1 MVTIIATSRDLGEQI
16 LHLDAYLR
24 TQVERGVRGT
34 FHPGRS
40 LYGLKENFSESF
52 KKWINIKIIDRNKLL
67 FIKLSLRFR
76 NFVSLLMVR

>member
-34 FHPGRS
+34 FHPDRS
-40 LYGLKENFSESF
+40 LYARKENFSESF
-52 KKWINIKIIDRNKLL
+52 KKWINLKIIDRNKLF
-67 FIKLSLRFR
+67 FIKLLRGLGTLF
-76 NFVSLLMVR
+76 LY